1 MEKRYSQGITL
12 TGSYTFSRLIDDAGA
27 VFDSAIQ
34 TGPVAAFQAAD
45 SHNRRLEKSVSTGN
59 IPHNFSGGVVWDLPG
74 SRRRGWG
81 LAGWQIAGIAR
92 WQSGSPVAVTQQP
105 NLNSFAGFGI
115 QRPNLLRDPKLPGD
129 ARSTGRWFD
138 TTAFMA
144 APQFALGAAERN
156 PVRGPGYRTLDLM
169 VGKGFVLSEPAR
181 LEFRAEAFNVTNTP
195 PLGQLATVRKR
206 RGIGAA
212 ALAQRVGVSRQT
224 IYAIEAGDF
233 VPNTEITLRLA
244 RELETSV
251 EELFS
256 LGVEPP
262 APEETIE
269 TVLLASRV
277 VPPGHAARICRVG
290 ERMVSVPAMP
300 LPYYL
305 PAVDGVIVKK
315 RAVIRRWGCWRTRCG
330 EGPEWRWSRPARP
343 AGLRWAGCGKDWS
356 TSPGY
361 ISRIRRAESSTSRSC
376 AGSSRAA
383 RLPW

>member
-1 MEKRYSQGITL
+1 LQARVEKRYSQGITL

-195 PLGQLATVRKR
+195 PLGNPNGGFGTAPF
-206 RGIGAA
+206 GSINS
-212 ALAQRVGVSRQT
+212 ALDPRV
-224 IYAIEAGDF
+224 F
-233 VPNTEITLRLA
+233 
-244 RELETSV
+244 EL
-251 EELFS
+251 
-256 LGVEPP
+256 
-262 APEETIE
+262 
-269 TVLLASRV
+269 VLKL
-277 VPPGHAARICRVG
+277 HF
-290 ERMVSVPAMP
+290 
-300 LPYYL
+300 
-305 PAVDGVIVKK
+305 
-315 RAVIRRWGCWRTRCG
+315 
-330 EGPEWRWSRPARP
+330 
-343 AGLRWAGCGKDWS
+343 
-356 TSPGY
+356 
-361 ISRIRRAESSTSRSC
+361 
-376 AGSSRAA
+376 
-383 RLPW
+383 

>member
-1 MEKRYSQGITL
+1 M
-12 TGSYTFSRLIDDAGA
+12 
-27 VFDSAIQ
+27 
-34 TGPVAAFQAAD
+34 
-45 SHNRRLEKSVSTGN
+45 
-59 IPHNFSGGVVWDLPG
+59 
-74 SRRRGWG
+74 
-81 LAGWQIAGIAR
+81 
-92 WQSGSPVAVTQQP
+92 
-105 NLNSFAGFGI
+105 
-115 QRPNLLRDPKLPGD
+115 
-129 ARSTGRWFD
+129 
-138 TTAFMA
+138 
-144 APQFALGAAERN
+144 RN
-156 PVRGPGYRTLDLM
+156 
-169 VGKGFVLSEPAR
+169 
-181 LEFRAEAFNVTNTP
+181 
-195 PLGQLATVRKR
+195 QLATVRKR

-315 RAVIRRWGCWRTRCG
+315 RGRTGAASILRFREPEADERGLVVAGCDPAVGLLADAVRRGSGVEVVAAGASSRTALGWLRQG
-330 EGPEWRWSRPARP
+330 LVHI
-343 AGLRWAGCGKDWS
+343 AGLHLEDPASGEFNLPLLRREFPRGEIAVVTFAEWEEGLVVAAGNPRK
-356 TSPGY
+356 
-361 ISRIRRAESSTSRSC
+361 IRHPEDLARRTVRLRNRE
-376 AGSSRAA
+376 AGSGSRALLDRKLREA
-383 RLPW
+383 GVPAAQVSGYGQEAQGHLEAAAAVASGQADCCVATRSAALAFELDFIAWNRERYDFALWKQMLPQPAVQSFLDELSRLALRRKLEAVAGYDTRHTGAVLA